1 MHSLVYNNNSN
12 LKNDTSDDSVFQ
24 KSIANLY
31 HSRRELAKLMG
42 EKQKWLNCQRKAS
55 LLVQPWKTDEL
66 KVMSRFAPLLNTV
79 STAQLPSEEHQAQLA
94 LIEQIIQESIII
106 EWPKILHERCPG
118 DDNSLFDTEMDFA
131 PLIHRARN
139 VVKCR
144 TSHPTM
150 RVRVCAIAEPKS
162 DKSYPRVIEAFFRA
176 TLVKLSGDPGERQTA
191 GRLILTQREGTS
203 ATKYHDQHGVV
214 VNMNGKLLVHQASP
228 ECIAGILSEQYG
240 ENVKKTD
247 FKYEHGTL
255 CAIFPE
261 LGVTLNSMIDRRQLS
276 TRYAIQIDVA
286 LNIENKLIVKHVVLS
301 HEFLIA
307 ITNDQTESLLNFIYW
322 PRLLDREQF
331 QDQPNDHEDT
341 TSNSNKQKVPWGILK
356 KALKYFVKAQLSS
369 ARALDIDEL
378 LHIQCMLFYPRIR
391 KANEQECEQLEK
403 YFFGDIKNTNE
414 KSAVIKLKHRLL
426 TEMVADNVL
435 VTKNELMMNKCI
447 SFADD
452 TTELRHNLWQW
463 LYRAT
468 EIIID
473 VGHKFCPAIFNIDK
487 KSAKTKK
494 PTISMGE
501 CQSILSLFNNRI
513 LTFTSMRNMKKVFEA
528 TEENDRKCGTLTR
541 AIYLRFCDENAG
553 YISFA
558 FTNLSKDNNGK
569 PLMGSLSSEQI
580 RDFKQ
585 GIAEILMDEP
595 FLKRYDRIVQLQVLD
610 SKDRGDNLIIAT
622 PLKTAIF
629 QDYNTMRLQNN
640 CIETQ
645 DNETIRVNP
654 LTGEKLAYT
663 QNNVNNTISN
673 GNQNSELSC
682 LVQSY
687 VELLLQAS
695 SLYTVFNGIS
705 TSNSISDKEIDRN
718 AELEYRKLENNDTSN
733 IAQNVCDDRKIR
745 EAPFS
750 HIKEEDITQMKH
762 ESMCDTLNAS
772 KRIHDER
779 WRNDENDELE
789 ALDLT
794 QKRTKLNF

>member
-1 MHSLVYNNNSN
+1 MHSPTHNNSSN
-12 LKNDTSDDSVFQ
+12 LKNDPSGESAYQ

-31 HSRRELAKLMG
+31 HSRRELATLMG

-55 LLVQPWKTDEL
+55 LLAQPCKTDEL
-66 KVMSRFAPLLNTV
+66 EVMSRFAPLLNTV
-79 STAQLPSEEHQAQLA
+79 STAQLPIEEQQAQLT

-106 EWPKILHERCPG
+106 EWPKILHEKCPG

-162 DKSYPRVIEAFFRA
+162 DNKSYPRVIEAFFRA

-214 VNMNGKLLVHQASP
+214 VNTNGKLLVHQASS
-228 ECIAGILSEQYG
+228 ECIADVLSEQYG
-240 ENVKKTD
+240 ENVKRTD

-276 TRYAIQIDVA
+276 TRYAIQMDVA

-341 TSNSNKQKVPWGILK
+341 ISNSNKQKVPWGILK

-369 ARALDIDEL
+369 ARALDMDEL

-403 YFFGDIKNTNE
+403 YFFGDIKNTNDE
-414 KSAVIKLKHRLL
+414 STVIKLKHRLL
-426 TEMVADNVL
+426 TEMVTDN
-435 VTKNELMMNKCI
+435 NKCI

-473 VGHKFCPAIFNIDK
+473 VA
-487 KSAKTKK
+487 AKTKK

-501 CQSILSLFNNRI
+501 YQSILSLFNNRI
-513 LTFTSMRNMKKVFEA
+513 LTFTSVKNMKKVFKA

-553 YISFA
+553 HISFA
-558 FTNLSKDNNGK
+558 FTNLNKDNNGK

-595 FLKRYDRIVQLQVLD
+595 FLKRYDRIVQLQVFD
-610 SKDRGDNLIIAT
+610 SKDHGDNLIIAT

-629 QDYNTMRLQNN
+629 QDYNTLRLQNN
-640 CIETQ
+640 CIETH
-645 DNETIRVNP
+645 DSETIRVNP

-663 QNNVNNTISN
+663 QNNVNTTISN
-673 GNQNSELSC
+673 GNQNPELSS

-687 VELLLQAS
+687 VELLLHAS
-695 SLYTVFNGIS
+695 SFYTVFNDIS
-705 TSNSISDKEIDRN
+705 IGNSITDKEINRN
-718 AELEYRKLENNDTSN
+718 AALECRKLENNDTSN
-733 IAQNVCDDRKIR
+733 IVQNVIDDRKIR
-745 EAPFS
+745 DAPFS
-750 HIKEEDITQMKH
+750 HMKEDITRMKLDP
-762 ESMCDTLNAS
+762 MRDPLNVS